1 MHKADREGTLT
12 TAVIQAI
19 MSEEKANQREMVKV
33 PTSRLRE
40 VLPQGLD
47 AKKTEDFIIKA
58 YIIFKGYKIRPT
70 KKLAKSDIPAFSK
83 QQWICL
89 IGIVAFMVLAFV
101 TGYNVGLC
109 ALIVGLILIALKV
122 GPTDKE
128 VIKDMSWNTIL
139 LICGVSILM
148 NVVVLTGGIDLM
160 VAGLSSLMTE
170 KTAAP
175 IMGLTAGIMS
185 WFSTTT
191 SVVMPTLIPTI
202 PGILEKLG
210 GDVNVMQMLSSVV
223 NTSFAAAVSPLS
235 AGGGIVLATYVQ
247 LTSCKEEEQSKW
259 FKNLFLIAILCV
271 VLMVIVDALGIY
283 IKI

>member
-1 MHKADREGTLT
+1 MKISKMTH
-12 TAVIQAI
+12 V
-19 MSEEKANQREMVKV
+19 EMKDFSGKTNE
-33 PTSRLRE
+33 P
-40 VLPQGLD
+40 
-47 AKKTEDFIIKA
+47 KTESLVKYLQSRI
-58 YIIFKGYKIRPT
+58 
-70 KKLAKSDIPAFSK
+70 SDGSSLEDIVNAFED
-83 QQWICL
+83 
-89 IGIVAFMVLAFV
+89 
-101 TGYNVGLC
+101 
-109 ALIVGLILIALKV
+109 ILIALKV

-283 IKI
+283 IHI